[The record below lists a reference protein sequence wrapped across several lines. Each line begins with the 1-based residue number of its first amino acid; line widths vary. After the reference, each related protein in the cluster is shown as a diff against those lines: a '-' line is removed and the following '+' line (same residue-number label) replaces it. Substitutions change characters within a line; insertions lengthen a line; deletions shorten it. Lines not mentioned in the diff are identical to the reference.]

1 MLPAGC
7 RQLQAGSLR
16 SPRLLRP
23 SAQRRDALSLAPM
36 IRFRIQLA
44 TLFFV
49 TATAQA
55 QIQVELNFKR
65 LQYIAHEP
73 ILATVRIANNSG
85 RDIDLHDDNGQHW
98 FGFEINAAE
107 GRLLA
112 PLKQEAAEPALHVEA
127 GKTVTRKIN
136 LTPLFPVHDYGAYH
150 VRANVYFPDLNKF
163 FYSATKVFQVSD
175 ARPIW
180 QKTVGVPDGMPGGG
194 EVRTYSLLSN
204 RFLDH
209 TSLYVRVENKNT
221 GVVYSTYSLGRII
234 ANEDPQAELDRANQ
248 LHVLHCAAP
257 RSWAYSH
264 VGLNGE
270 FLAHSTFL
278 ETKTRPRLRRA
289 ADGAVAVSG
298 GTLDVP
304 IAESK
309 RGPAQKLSD
318 RPAPNAAED

>member
-1 MLPAGC
+1 MKFG
-7 RQLQAGSLR
+7 
-16 SPRLLRP
+16 
-23 SAQRRDALSLAPM
+23 
-36 IRFRIQLA
+36 IQLA
-44 TLFFV
+44 ALLFAA
-49 TATAQA
+49 ATAQA
-55 QIQVELNFKR
+55 QIQVELSFKR

-73 ILATVRIANNSG
+73 ILATIKIANNSG

-136 LTPLFPVHDYGAYH
+136 LTPLFPVHDFGAYH

-163 FYSATKVFQVSD
+163 FYSATKVFQVGD

-180 QKTVGVPDGMPGGG
+180 QKTVGVPDGAPGAG

-204 RFLDH
+204 RFVDH
-209 TSLYVRVENKNT
+209 TSLYVRVENKNS
-221 GVVYSTYSLGRII
+221 GVVYTTYSLGRII
-234 ANEDPQAELDRANQ
+234 ASDDPQAELDRANQ

-257 RSWAYSH
+257 RTWAYSH

-270 FLAHSTFL
+270 LLAHSTFL
-278 ETKTRPRLRRA
+278 ETKTRPRLRHA
-289 ADGAVAVSG
+289 ADGAIAVRG

-309 RGPAQKLSD
+309 RSRAPKLSD
-318 RPAPNAAED
+318 RPPANAADD